1 MKIIDKKIIAEYLK
15 TSVKNF
21 SVEDLE
27 SLIEIPP
34 QNINFSYAF
43 PVYRLAKFEKKAPNL
58 IAKELKEKL
67 VLPDFLDNIEAKGPY
82 LNFRVNVH
90 TVLNNIYELKQDY
103 GKIREIGEINKF
115 TPLRIV
121 IEYPAPNTNK
131 PLHLGHVRNMLLGN
145 SLSQILKYKGH
156 KVFQVNLNNDRGI
169 HICKSML
176 AYKKWGNDEAPKER
190 KSDHFVGEYYIKFS
204 QEAEKN
210 KKLNEEAT
218 SMLKLWEQNDPDTRV
233 LWKKMNKW
241 ALDGFKETYRKFD
254 ISFDKEYYES
264 NLYKE
269 GKEIILDNVK
279 KGFLNKTEDGAVY
292 ANLKESFNLPNKIL
306 LRSDGTS
313 IYITQDIYLAY
324 LKKED
329 FNYDESIYVVGN
341 EQDLYFKQLFAVLEI
356 IGFKEQK
363 YHLSYGMISL
373 PEGKMKSREGTV
385 VDADDIIEQMH
396 VLAYEEVHKRYP
408 NLPKKEKLRRARI
421 IGMAALRF
429 FILKFNPRSDFIF
442 NPKESISFEGE
453 TGPYIQYC
461 YARIESIF
469 NKSKEKLDLNINF
482 DLINHEKE
490 LILIKQLNYFPE
502 VIDTTANSYGI
513 HLLPQYLLSLCQDFN
528 SFYASCQVISE
539 NKELERARLLLIKCV
554 QIVIKIGLNLLGIE
568 TLEEM

>member
-1 MKIIDKKIIAEYLK
+1 MRIIDKKIVAEYLK

-21 SVEDLE
+21 SVEELE

-34 QNINFSYAF
+34 QNINYSYAF
-43 PVYRLAKFEKKAPNL
+43 PVYRLAKFEKKSPNL
-58 IAKELKEKL
+58 IAKELKENL
-67 VLPDFLDNIEAKGPY
+67 VLPDFLDKVEAKGPY
-82 LNFRVNVH
+82 LNFRVNTY
-90 TVLNNIYELKQDY
+90 TVLNNIYESKQDY
-103 GKIREIGEINKF
+103 GKIRELVEKNKF

-156 KVFQVNLNNDRGI
+156 QVFQVNLNNDRGI

-176 AYKKWGNDEAPKER
+176 AYKKWGNNEAPKEK

-210 KKLNEEAT
+210 DKLNEEAA
-218 SMLKLWEQNDPDTRV
+218 SMLKLWEQNDPDTRA
-233 LWKKMNKW
+233 LWKKMNTW

-269 GKEIILDNVK
+269 GKEIILDNLG

-292 ANLKESFNLPNKIL
+292 ANLKETFNLPNKIL

-329 FNYDESIYVVGN
+329 FKYDESIYVVGN
-341 EQDLYFKQLFAVLEI
+341 EQDLYFKQLFAVLER

-385 VDADDIIEQMH
+385 VDADDIIEEMNY
-396 VLAYEEVHKRYP
+396 LAYEEVHKRYP
-408 NLPKKEKLRRARI
+408 KLPEKEKARRAKI
-421 IGMAALRF
+421 LSMSALRF

-469 NKSKEKLDLNINF
+469 NKSKEKIDLNINF
-482 DLINHEKE
+482 ELLSHEKE

-502 VIDTTANSYGI
+502 VIETTATSYGI

-554 QIVIKIGLNLLGIE
+554 QIIIKIGLNLLGIE